1 MSHIAIYSTRAA
13 RAYNNFWK
21 KPTEM
26 EKLIQLEDSNDVTD
40 VYIAW
45 TDIEANIGQNRAV
58 YKASSLRNCRG
69 GFCV

>member
-13 RAYNNFWK
+13 RVYNFWK
-21 KPTEM
+21 KHTEM
-26 EKLIQLEDSNDVTD
+26 EKLIQLEDNYSDD

-45 TDIEANIGQNRAV
+45 RDIEAAIRQNRAV

-69 GFCV
+69 GFCVT